1 MSCKCSPIVVCDEC
15 ILQEERGWE
24 DEVDKGKSNA
34 RAFNVEWDEAVLK
47 NLKIGWALLT
57 IPFVLLAL
65 AFAYAYEGVKRCFS

>member
-1 MSCKCSPIVVCDEC
+1 MNGKCKCSPIVVCDEC
-15 ILQEERGWE
+15 ILQE
-24 DEVDKGKSNA
+24 A